1 MIAETAPLSL
11 VADVGG
17 TNTRVAL
24 AEGRRLKQGSI
35 RRYANGDH
43 PGLENVLRR
52 YLAEEDAPQVQA
64 ACVAVAGPVQGGRAR
79 LTNLDWE
86 MDLGGI
92 ARATGA
98 EVTDL
103 LNDLQAQGHA
113 LGHLEAA
120 SIRTLLPFPDHPR
133 DATRLVIGVGTG
145 FNIAPVFIT
154 GRHRLVPPAEAG
166 HVNLPIRTEDDAR
179 LAAYVT
185 AKLGFASV
193 EEVLSGR
200 GFEQV
205 HAWARSEAVSGAVS
219 GAGARGVT
227 ATTGEILEAFRTGTD
242 PVARRTVEVFARM
255 LGSVAGNLAL
265 TTLPFGGI
273 YLIGGVARGV
283 APHLL
288 DCGFAEAFRDKG
300 RFSDFMQGFGLGVIE
315 DDFAALVGCAAHLV
329 GLMD

>member
-1 MIAETAPLSL
+1 MIAKTAPLSL
-11 VADVGG
+11 VADIGG

-24 AEGRRLKQGSI
+24 AEGRRLRDGSI

-43 PGLENVLRR
+43 PGLEDVLRR
-52 YLAEEDAPQVQA
+52 YLAEEGGPKVTA

-86 MDLGGI
+86 MDLDGI

-98 EVTDL
+98 EVLDL

-113 LGHLEAA
+113 LGHLDAA
-120 SIRTLLPFPDHPR
+120 NIRTLLPFPDHPR
-133 DATRLVIGVGTG
+133 EATRLVIGVGTG

-166 HVNLPIRTEDDAR
+166 HVNLPVRTEDDAR
-179 LAAYVT
+179 LAAHVT

-200 GFEQV
+200 GLEQV
-205 HAWARSEAVSGAVS
+205 HAWAASEAGL
-219 GAGARGVT
+219 AGPV
-227 ATTGEILEAFRTGTD
+227 ATTAAILAAFRAGDD
-242 PVARRTVEVFARM
+242 PVARRTVEVFSRM
-255 LGSVAGNLAL
+255 LGTVAGNLAL

-273 YLIGGVARGV
+273 FLIGGVARGV

-300 RFSDFMQGFGLGVIE
+300 RFGAFMDGFGLGVIE
-315 DDFAALVGCAAHLV
+315 DDYAALIGCAAHLV
-329 GLMD
+329 GLMG